1 MKGKL
6 SADKTY
12 LVVIFLWANLQNVKL
27 FLFIKIYDVLI
38 KNTAKVAKL
47 IAEIRANA

>member
-1 MKGKL
+1 M

-12 LVVIFLWANLQNVKL
+12 LGVIFLWANLQNVKL

-38 KNTAKVAKL
+38 KNTAKVGKL
-47 IAEIRANA
+47 KAEIKTNA